1 VEHRVKLRAVEH
13 RVKPRGVRPRAETL
27 LTGALLLLLGWL
39 VIVPAASV
47 LASGAD
53 LTALRRL
60 LSGTSILTNTLLMG
74 AATSLCAVI
83 IGGALALMLVR
94 TDLPGRATLEPL
106 TLLPLYVT
114 PLLTA
119 IAWSWLGSPRGGLVN
134 LVTQRLAG
142 FSAIDLHGASGVV
155 FVASLAYAPVPFLLI
170 AAGLRAMDP
179 SLEDS
184 ARVHGASLR
193 FVFSRVT
200 LPLMLPSALGALVLV
215 FVQTMGLFS
224 IPAVLGVPGGF
235 TVIATEIY
243 RLLNTYPPR
252 LAQAAA
258 WGLVLLLITLLAVLL
273 QNRLLAKRS
282 FVTITGKA
290 FRPRLIAAGR
300 VRWLL
305 AAFVWLY
312 IGLAVALPVATL
324 IWASLVNFLTP
335 DPALM
340 AFDLRHFSYVLF
352 TYPKA
357 LVAARNSL
365 LLGVVTASLIV
376 VLSLGAGWVAV
387 RGRNPGATAVEYLA
401 MAPLAIPSIVLALGV
416 LWTYAGLD
424 LLPIYGT
431 IAILLVAYLAHF
443 LPFGV
448 RAVSGA
454 LQQLHPELEDAARV
468 SGAGFVHTLRRVVF
482 PLTRPTLAAV
492 WTLVFVLALQEVS
505 ASILLYTSRSVVLSV
520 AMFDLWEAGT
530 LNGLAA
536 LGVMQLAI
544 TFAAL
549 SLLTPLRQRGV
560 AA

>member
-1 VEHRVKLRAVEH
+1 VK
-13 RVKPRGVRPRAETL
+13 PRAETL

-39 VIVPAASV
+39 VMVPAASV
-47 LASGAD
+47 LVSGAD
-53 LTALRRL
+53 VTALRRL

-94 TDLPGRATLEPL
+94 TDLPGRAALEPL

-134 LVTQRLAG
+134 LVTQRLVG
-142 FSAIDLHGASGVV
+142 FSVIDLHGASGVV

-179 SLEDS
+179 SLEDT
-184 ARVHGASLR
+184 ARVHGASLH
-193 FVFSRVT
+193 FAFSRVT

-252 LAQAAA
+252 LGQAAA

-290 FRPRLIAAGR
+290 FRPRRIATGR
-300 VRWLL
+300 ARWLL
-305 AAFVWLY
+305 AGFVWLY

-324 IWASLVNFLTP
+324 IWASLVNFLTT

-357 LVAARNSL
+357 LLAARNSL

-376 VLSLGAGWVAV
+376 VLSVGAGWVAV
-387 RGRNPGATAVEYLA
+387 RGRNLGATAVEYLA

-416 LWTYAGLD
+416 LWTYAGLK

-454 LQQLHPELEDAARV
+454 LRQLHPELEDAARV
-468 SGAGFVHTLRRVVF
+468 SGAGLLHTLRRVVF

-544 TFAAL
+544 TFATL
-549 SLLTPLRQRGV
+549 SLLIPLRQRGV

>member
-1 VEHRVKLRAVEH
+1 
-13 RVKPRGVRPRAETL
+13 
-27 LTGALLLLLGWL
+27 
-39 VIVPAASV
+39 
-47 LASGAD
+47 
-53 LTALRRL
+53 
-60 LSGTSILTNTLLMG
+60 
-74 AATSLCAVI
+74 
-83 IGGALALMLVR
+83 
-94 TDLPGRATLEPL
+94 
-106 TLLPLYVT
+106 
-114 PLLTA
+114 
-119 IAWSWLGSPRGGLVN
+119 
-134 LVTQRLAG
+134 
-142 FSAIDLHGASGVV
+142 VV

-170 AAGLRAMDP
+170 AAALRAMDP

-184 ARVHGASLR
+184 ARVHGASLQ
-193 FVFSRVT
+193 FAFSRVT

-215 FVQTMGLFS
+215 FVQAMGLFS

-252 LAQAAA
+252 LGQAAA

-290 FRPRLIAAGR
+290 FRPRRIATGR

-305 AAFVWLY
+305 AGFVRVY

-324 IWASLVNFLTP
+324 IWASLVNFLTT

-340 AFDLRHFSYVLF
+340 AFDLRHFSYVLI

-357 LVAARNSL
+357 LLAARNSL

-387 RGRNPGATAVEYLA
+387 RGRTLGAKAVEYLA

-454 LQQLHPELEDAARV
+454 LRQLHPELEDAARV
-468 SGAGFVHTLRRVVF
+468 SGAGLLHTLRRVVF

-492 WTLVFVLALQEVS
+492 RTLVFVLALQEVS

>member
-1 VEHRVKLRAVEH
+1 MK
-13 RVKPRGVRPRAETL
+13 PRAETL

-39 VIVPAASV
+39 VMVPAASV
-47 LASGAD
+47 LVSGAD
-53 LTALRRL
+53 VTALRRL
-60 LSGTSILTNTLLMG
+60 LSGTAILTNTLLMG
-74 AATSLCAVI
+74 AATSLSAVA
-83 IGGALALMLVR
+83 IGAALALVMAR
-94 TDLPGRATLEPL
+94 TDLPGRGMLEPL

-142 FSAIDLHGASGVV
+142 FSLIDLHGAAGVV

-193 FVFSRVT
+193 FAFAHVT

-252 LAQAAA
+252 LGQAAA
-258 WGLVLLLITLLAVLL
+258 WGLVLLAITLLAVLL

-290 FRPRLIAAGR
+290 FRPRLIAMGR
-300 VRWLL
+300 ARWLL
-305 AAFVWLY
+305 AGFVWLY

-324 IWASLVNFLTP
+324 IWASLVNFLTI

-340 AFDLRHFSYVLF
+340 AFDLRHFAYVLF

-357 LVAARNSL
+357 LMAARNSL

-376 VLSLGAGWVAV
+376 ALSLGAGWVVV
-387 RGRNPGATAVEYLA
+387 RRRNLGATAVEYLA

-431 IAILLVAYLAHF
+431 VAILLVAYLAHF
-443 LPFGV
+443 MPFGV
-448 RAVSGA
+448 RALSGA
-454 LQQLHPELEDAARV
+454 LRQLHPELEDAARV
-468 SGAGFVHTLRRVVF
+468 SGAGLLHTLRRVVW

-492 WTLVFVLALQEVS
+492 WTLVFVLTLQEVS

-549 SLLTPLRQRGV
+549 SLLARFRQRGV